1 MKPCRVLNYVADGIV
16 GEIKTPVKV
25 LCPHDRSVKVDTLG
39 LWDTGA
45 TNTAITLSLANK
57 LGLPP
62 VRRAKVITSAGSG
75 VALMYRI
82 GIEIEGLG
90 VAIETLAAGFPEFS
104 QDDSVGILI
113 GMNVICKGDFAI
125 SNYEGR
131 TAMSFRFPSMGMI
144 DFEKEIQG

>member
-1 MKPCRVLNYVADGIV
+1 MLKGGGEAVDEFAEADALV
-16 GEIKTPVKV
+16 GCE
-25 LCPHDRSVKVDTLG
+25 SVEL
-39 LWDTGA
+39 
-45 TNTAITLSLANK
+45 
-57 LGLPP
+57 
-62 VRRAKVITSAGSG
+62 GSG
-75 VALMYRI
+75 FRGYFN
-82 GIEIEGLG
+82 IEGLG